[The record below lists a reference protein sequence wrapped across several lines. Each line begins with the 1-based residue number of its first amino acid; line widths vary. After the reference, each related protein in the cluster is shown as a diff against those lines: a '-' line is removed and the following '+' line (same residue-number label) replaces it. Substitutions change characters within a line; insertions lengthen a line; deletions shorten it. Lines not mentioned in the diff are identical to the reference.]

1 MCAELQLGTVHVMI
15 SYLYISVVNE
25 HGRWLVCYVCR
36 VDWRVCQFTDVSW
49 FAIVRVHQHRVVM
62 RRLQEAVIPAFTLK
76 WWVHCM
82 RAIEKYTDLT
92 QPVSVENLGPFSSL
106 TMEFLSDL
114 GHRISHISNDD
125 REVLLLFQRISVT
138 IQRLTLRFC
147 MIPSHL
153 TVQSL
158 VTLLFFN
165 SLFLTLGIFTTR
177 V

>member
-1 MCAELQLGTVHVMI
+1 
-15 SYLYISVVNE
+15 
-25 HGRWLVCYVCR
+25 
-36 VDWRVCQFTDVSW
+36 
-49 FAIVRVHQHRVVM
+49 
-62 RRLQEAVIPAFTLK
+62 
-76 WWVHCM
+76 M